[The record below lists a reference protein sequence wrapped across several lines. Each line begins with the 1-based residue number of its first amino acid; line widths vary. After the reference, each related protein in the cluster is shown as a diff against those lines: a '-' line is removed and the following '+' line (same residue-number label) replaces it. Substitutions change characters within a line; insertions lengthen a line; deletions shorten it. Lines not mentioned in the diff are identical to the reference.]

1 MDYKSPY
8 FILSCLFFLYIFY
21 KVKLEN
27 RYRWHQWDDS
37 AYDEKGN
44 RCSRI
49 VYTDKH
55 LDGLQIEYFYNIQ
68 MSSYLASSHI
78 NSKNKAY
85 RRSIISRYTNK

>member
-1 MDYKSPY
+1 MTIPY
-8 FILSCLFFLYIFY
+8 IVVAVIVFLYVFY
-21 KVKLEN
+21 KLKLEN
-27 RYRWHQWDDS
+27 RYSWKQWDD
-37 AYDEKGN
+37 DVKDPNGVL
-44 RCSRI
+44 CSRI

-68 MSSYLASSHI
+68 MSSYLASAHI